1 MASTHPH
8 TPPQASGGI
17 LRAFGRLCVV
27 PLTPD
32 YTYFCT
38 SPPLHSHPPPT
49 PAVIGPARPRA
60 CGRTHTLPHTYTH
73 RTHSVGTIGQPPGP
87 STSPP
92 TVVNYAIPHRA
103 CIFLPAPTTRPTTSS
118 LCARDNKLNL
128 LLLSTHCVRYIYIY
142 IYICTGRTRPL
153 QYY

>member
-32 YTYFCT
+32 YTYCCT

-118 LCARDNKLNL
+118 LRARDNKFALAFHTL
-128 LLLSTHCVRYIYIY
+128 RAIYIY
-142 IYICTGRTRPL
+142 ILYI
-153 QYY
+153 YYIHII